1 MSIADSKM
9 LVSYTIRS
17 MRCGTG
23 AERNS
28 HNFTRDGRIRKYVAD
43 GPRRTKKRLKLDVLL
58 HSNSMYRRHA
68 IWKLAYIKNE
78 IHKEPYL
85 TVTSRSMKDKTTALP
100 LILRVRRREFW
111 LIRAANDI
119 RCLDDDDNHHA
130 ATLTFRRRQLI
141 ERCHEARSVRHP
153 DLIPEVSVK
162 RTREE
167 LAKYAAQTLPLNRR
181 LNVES
186 GWSKVEE
193 VRKKFEGAAASASFS
208 RSFES
213 PPRRRLADSLFAS
226 FKLPRKK
233 DGMSLQR
240 SLAPHPQQKR
250 KSAVELLAE
259 SKAFY
264 VKSETVLDR
273 KQELP
278 LRVSSGLSQAIA
290 AGGCHLVSSAAL
302 NSDACCNPYATTRS
316 IGSTRRA
323 ISAGEG
329 LQNTLRRLLE
339 HSDSRENVYSPA
351 YATHKMYSESRRIK
365 DSYPERELNP
375 RSQHTSGTF
384 SGTSSSGTSGS
395 KAHKSDP
402 EKMIRPLS
410 FGDAR
415 VFFPES
421 FVIPRQRP
429 SEVVIKSAFSIP
441 SSHSSPENI
450 ELPEPVPSGP
460 GSPADQL
467 GAISPPAQ
475 YAHSAPRYIRSNSHS
490 QPSVREEDGCI
501 NINSHKS
508 LPDLHTQVGRGY
520 TEHTTVPTETIGS
533 IGRSP
538 RRRRHS
544 NHQRTAS
551 CSSKGTRS
559 NHSSLMSSC
568 EAFSEHPSPGE
579 DNYQSYN
586 SRCGSSFARDSG
598 GSSGHYTQRSAPPHA
613 RRRTDSGSSTQHE
626 HRSVSSSSS
635 PALLRPRCRGS
646 GSGGLTLTGARG
658 GISRY
663 NAYYGGDGSLECY
676 VSAPPQFQD
685 GAPSPPPHPP
695 APYPPHTRVGIH
707 FQASAPPPQ
716 FQDDPVYD
724 YGDYECTYKTPLK
737 CLNVSRKEYA
747 NPKDYTRYHEPN
759 MELINKQPQ
768 YQEPRMRPRIDDT
781 QEYVNT
787 AQICPPEE
795 VTSPLGTFKRQR
807 CLRYK
812 QRRPRPILRS
822 KSDISDRYRRT
833 ESGTGGCEGEE
844 QVDSGSE
851 GSTRLR
857 QFFEHLGLEPRQYDA
872 IVRHPPPDS
881 PVFFSSASTVD
892 SNQLT
897 TAADYTVQGPG
908 AQKQIYRNTEP
919 PSVVERNARI
929 IKWLCQCRKT
939 QMQPPH

>member
-1 MSIADSKM
+1 MAALSC
-9 LVSYTIRS
+9 YQPCRS
-17 MRCGTG
+17 
-23 AERNS
+23 
-28 HNFTRDGRIRKYVAD
+28 H
-43 GPRRTKKRLKLDVLL
+43 
-58 HSNSMYRRHA
+58 
-68 IWKLAYIKNE
+68 LAQ
-78 IHKEPYL
+78 P
-85 TVTSRSMKDKTTALP
+85 A
-100 LILRVRRREFW
+100 
-111 LIRAANDI
+111 
-119 RCLDDDDNHHA
+119 RCLDDDDSHA
-130 ATLTFRRRQLI
+130 ATLSLRRQQFI
-141 ERCHEARSVRHP
+141 ERCHESRGVRYR
-153 DLIPEVSVK
+153 DSIPEVSVK

-167 LAKYAAQTLPLNRR
+167 LTKHASQTLPLNRR
-181 LNVES
+181 LAVES

-193 VRKKFEGAAASASFS
+193 VRKKFEGGADATSFS

-233 DGMSLQR
+233 DGMAQPR
-240 SLAPHPQQKR
+240 SLAPQPQQKR

-290 AGGCHLVSSAAL
+290 AGGCHLVSSSTL
-302 NSDACCNPYATTRS
+302 TNDACCNPYATTRIS
-316 IGSTRRA
+316 STRRA
-323 ISAGEG
+323 VSAGEG

-339 HSDSRENVYSPA
+339 HADSRENVYAPS
-351 YATHKMYSESRRIK
+351 YGTHKVFSDTRRLK
-365 DSYPERELNP
+365 DSYPEREIRP
-375 RSQHTSGTF
+375 HTGTYSGTF

-402 EKMIRPLS
+402 DKISRPLS

-421 FVIPRQRP
+421 FVIPRQRA
-429 SEVVIKSAFSIP
+429 SEVVLKNAYSIP
-441 SSHSSPENI
+441 SSHSSPRHM
-450 ELPEPVPSGP
+450 ELPEPVLSGS
-460 GSPADQL
+460 GSPAEQL

-490 QPSVREEDGCI
+490 QPSMREEDSCP

-508 LPDLHTQVGRGY
+508 LPDLHTQTRCY
-520 TEHTTVPTETIGS
+520 PEHVNVEGTATA
-533 IGRSP
+533 GRSP

-544 NHQRTAS
+544 AHQRTAS

-579 DNYQSYN
+579 ENYQSYN

-613 RRRTDSGSSTQHE
+613 HQHRNDSGSSTQHE
-626 HRSVSSSSS
+626 Q
-635 PALLRPRCRGS
+635 
-646 GSGGLTLTGARG
+646 T
-658 GISRY
+658 SRY
-663 NAYYGGDGSLECY
+663 NSYYAEYGRGAELECY

-685 GAPSPPPHPP
+685 GAPSPPPPL
-695 APYPPHTRVGIH
+695 ATPHYAQPRVGIH

-716 FQDDPVYD
+716 FQDEPPMYD
-724 YGDYECTYKTPLK
+724 CGYKTPIK
-737 CLNVSRKEYA
+737 CVPVGR
-747 NPKDYTRYHEPN
+747 KDYTSSRDYNRYHEPN
-759 MELINKQPQ
+759 TELVSKQPHHQ
-768 YQEPRMRPRIDDT
+768 DHRPRPRLDDT
-781 QEYVNT
+781 QEYVNAT
-787 AQICPPEE
+787 QICQTEE

-822 KSDISDRYRRT
+822 KSDISDRYRR
-833 ESGTGGCEGEE
+833 SDGRSPASAPCEGE
-844 QVDSGSE
+844 DSPDSPSE
-851 GSTRLR
+851 ESARL
-857 QFFEHLGLEPRQYDA
+857 QNFFERLGLDARQYDA
-872 IVRHPPPDS
+872 LIRDQPEES

-892 SNQLT
+892 SNQIAAT
-897 TAADYTVQGPG
+897 ADYTVQGP
-908 AQKQIYRNTEP
+908 AVQKQIYRNTEP

-939 QMQPPH
+939 QMQPPQ

>member
-1 MSIADSKM
+1 MMAALSC
-9 LVSYTIRS
+9 YQPCRS
-17 MRCGTG
+17 HLAQPARCYD
-23 AERNS
+23 N
-28 HNFTRDGRIRKYVAD
+28 
-43 GPRRTKKRLKLDVLL
+43 
-58 HSNSMYRRHA
+58 
-68 IWKLAYIKNE
+68 
-78 IHKEPYL
+78 
-85 TVTSRSMKDKTTALP
+85 
-100 LILRVRRREFW
+100 
-111 LIRAANDI
+111 
-119 RCLDDDDNHHA
+119 DDDHS
-130 ATLTFRRRQLI
+130 ATLSIRRRQFV
-141 ERCHEARSVRHP
+141 ERCHEARTGRSR

-167 LAKYAAQTLPLNRR
+167 LAKHAAQTQQLTRR

-193 VRKKFEGAAASASFS
+193 VRKKFEGAATSASYS

-226 FKLPRKK
+226 FKLPRRKE
-233 DGMSLQR
+233 MATPR
-240 SLAPHPQQKR
+240 SLAPQPQQKR

-259 SKAFY
+259 TKAFY

-290 AGGCHLVSSAAL
+290 AGGCHLVSSGTL
-302 NSDACCNPYATTRS
+302 NNDACCNPYATTRIAS
-316 IGSTRRA
+316 ARRA
-323 ISAGEG
+323 VSAGEG

-351 YATHKMYSESRRIK
+351 YVSQKMFSEARRLK
-365 DSYPERELNP
+365 DSYPDREVS

-395 KAHKSDP
+395 KHKED
-402 EKMIRPLS
+402 KNRPLS

-429 SEVVIKSAFSIP
+429 SEVVIKNTYSIP
-441 SSHSSPENI
+441 SPQSSPH
-450 ELPEPVPSGP
+450 VPDDVSRSGEHI
-460 GSPADQL
+460 
-467 GAISPPAQ
+467 GAISPPAE
-475 YAHSAPRYIRSNSHS
+475 YALSAPRYIRSNSHS
-490 QPSVREEDGCI
+490 QPSAREDDST

-508 LPDLHTQVGRGY
+508 LPDLHAQAHGYPEHVNVVVG
-520 TEHTTVPTETIGS
+520 TES

-544 NHQRTAS
+544 AHHRTAS

-559 NHSSLMSSC
+559 NHSSMMSSC
-568 EAFSEHPSPGE
+568 DAFSEHPSPGE
-579 DNYQSYN
+579 ENYQSYN

-613 RRRTDSGSSTQHE
+613 RDHAHHERGRGYTWQANNGS
-626 HRSVSSSSS
+626 
-635 PALLRPRCRGS
+635 AL
-646 GSGGLTLTGARG
+646 
-658 GISRY
+658 
-663 NAYYGGDGSLECY
+663 EQCY

-685 GAPSPPPHPP
+685 GAPSPPPYAPHAPP
-695 APYPPHTRVGIH
+695 ARVGIH

-716 FQDDPVYD
+716 FQDEPPLYD
-724 YGDYECTYKTPLK
+724 YGDYDCTYKTPLK
-737 CLNVSRKEYA
+737 CLNVSRKEYT
-747 NPKDYTRYHEPN
+747 NTREYTRYHEPST
-759 MELINKQPQ
+759 ELISKQPQ
-768 YQEPRMRPRIDDT
+768 YQEVRMRPRMDDM

-822 KSDISDRYRRT
+822 KSDISDRRADGR
-833 ESGTGGCEGEE
+833 SPSSAPCEGE
-844 QVDSGSE
+844 DSPDSPSGESV
-851 GSTRLR
+851 RLQ
-857 QFFEHLGLEPRQYDA
+857 QFFDYLGMDSRQYDA
-872 IVRHPPPDS
+872 FIRDGDDDS

-892 SNQLT
+892 SNQIAA
-897 TAADYTVQGPG
+897 AADYTVQGPG
-908 AQKQIYRNTEP
+908 IQKQIYRNTEP

-929 IKWLCQCRKT
+929 IKWLCQCRKA
-939 QMQPPH
+939 QMQPPQ

>member
-1 MSIADSKM
+1 MAALSC
-9 LVSYTIRS
+9 YQPCRS
-17 MRCGTG
+17 
-23 AERNS
+23 
-28 HNFTRDGRIRKYVAD
+28 H
-43 GPRRTKKRLKLDVLL
+43 
-58 HSNSMYRRHA
+58 
-68 IWKLAYIKNE
+68 LAQ
-78 IHKEPYL
+78 P
-85 TVTSRSMKDKTTALP
+85 A
-100 LILRVRRREFW
+100 
-111 LIRAANDI
+111 
-119 RCLDDDDNHHA
+119 RCLDDDNQHA
-130 ATLTFRRRQLI
+130 ATLSLRRRQFI
-141 ERCHEARSVRHP
+141 ERCHEARGVRHS

-167 LAKYAAQTLPLNRR
+167 LAKHAAQTLPLNRR

-186 GWSKVEE
+186 SWSKVEE
-193 VRKKFEGAAASASFS
+193 VRKKFEGAAAAASFS

-278 LRVSSGLSQAIA
+278 LRMSTGLSQAIA
-290 AGGCHLVSSAAL
+290 AGGCHLVSSGAL

-316 IGSTRRA
+316 MGSTRRA
-323 ISAGEG
+323 VSAGEG

-351 YATHKMYSESRRIK
+351 YATHKLYAESRRLK
-365 DSYPERELNP
+365 DSYPEREFNP

-402 EKMIRPLS
+402 EKMSRPLS

-421 FVIPRQRP
+421 FVIPRQRA
-429 SEVVIKSAFSIP
+429 SEVVIKSGFSIP
-441 SSHSSPENI
+441 SSQSSPENI
-450 ELPEPVPSGP
+450 ELPEPVMSGS

-508 LPDLHTQVGRGY
+508 LPDLHAQARGY
-520 TEHTTVPTETIGS
+520 TEHTTTVPTETIGS

-579 DNYQSYN
+579 ENYQSYN

-626 HRSVSSSSS
+626 H
-635 PALLRPRCRGS
+635 
-646 GSGGLTLTGARG
+646 
-658 GISRY
+658 SRY
-663 NAYYGGDGSLECY
+663 NAYYGGGGESLECY

-695 APYPPHTRVGIH
+695 APYPPQARVGIH

-716 FQDDPVYD
+716 FQDEPVYD

-737 CLNVSRKEYA
+737 CLNVGRKDYA
-747 NPKDYTRYHEPN
+747 NTKEYTRYHEPS
-759 MELINKQPQ
+759 MELVSKQPQ
-768 YQEPRMRPRIDDT
+768 YQEPRLRPRLDDT

-787 AQICPPEE
+787 AQICPTEE

-822 KSDISDRYRRT
+822 KSDISDRYRRAEVSST
-833 ESGTGGCEGEE
+833 VSATCDGDQSATDSRSEESL
-844 QVDSGSE
+844 
-851 GSTRLR
+851 RLQ
-857 QFFEHLGLEPRQYDA
+857 QFFEHLGLEPRQFDA
-872 IVRHPPPDS
+872 IVRHPPADS
-881 PVFFSSASTVD
+881 PVFFSSASSID
-892 SNQLT
+892 SNHPPT
-897 TAADYTVQGPG
+897 ADYTVQGPG
-908 AQKQIYRNTEP
+908 APKQIYRNTEP

>member
-1 MSIADSKM
+1 MMAALSC
-9 LVSYTIRS
+9 YQPCRS
-17 MRCGTG
+17 HLAQPARCFD
-23 AERNS
+23 ND
-28 HNFTRDGRIRKYVAD
+28 ND
-43 GPRRTKKRLKLDVLL
+43 
-58 HSNSMYRRHA
+58 HS
-68 IWKLAYIKNE
+68 
-78 IHKEPYL
+78 
-85 TVTSRSMKDKTTALP
+85 
-100 LILRVRRREFW
+100 
-111 LIRAANDI
+111 
-119 RCLDDDDNHHA
+119 
-130 ATLTFRRRQLI
+130 ATLSIRRRQFV
-141 ERCHEARSVRHP
+141 ERCHEARTGRSR

-167 LAKYAAQTLPLNRR
+167 LAKHAAQTQQLTRR

-193 VRKKFEGAAASASFS
+193 VRKKFEGAATSASYS

-226 FKLPRKK
+226 FKLPRRKE
-233 DGMSLQR
+233 MATPR
-240 SLAPHPQQKR
+240 SLAPQPQQKR

-259 SKAFY
+259 TKAFY

-290 AGGCHLVSSAAL
+290 AGGCHLVSSGTL
-302 NSDACCNPYATTRS
+302 NNDACCNPYATTR
-316 IGSTRRA
+316 IASTRRA
-323 ISAGEG
+323 VSAGEG

-351 YATHKMYSESRRIK
+351 YVSQKMFSEARRLK
-365 DSYPERELNP
+365 DSYPDREVS

-395 KAHKSDP
+395 KHKED
-402 EKMIRPLS
+402 KNRPLS

-429 SEVVIKSAFSIP
+429 SEVVIKNTYSIP
-441 SSHSSPENI
+441 SPQSSPHAPDDI
-450 ELPEPVPSGP
+450 SRSGEHIV
-460 GSPADQL
+460 
-467 GAISPPAQ
+467 AISPPAE
-475 YAHSAPRYIRSNSHS
+475 YALSAPRYIRSNSHS
-490 QPSVREEDGCI
+490 QPSVREDDST

-508 LPDLHTQVGRGY
+508 LPDLHAQAHGYPEHVNVVVG
-520 TEHTTVPTETIGS
+520 TES

-544 NHQRTAS
+544 AHHRTAS

-559 NHSSLMSSC
+559 NHSSMMSSC
-568 EAFSEHPSPGE
+568 DAFSEHPSPGE
-579 DNYQSYN
+579 ENYQSYN

-613 RRRTDSGSSTQHE
+613 RDHAHHERSRGYAWQANNGS
-626 HRSVSSSSS
+626 
-635 PALLRPRCRGS
+635 AL
-646 GSGGLTLTGARG
+646 
-658 GISRY
+658 
-663 NAYYGGDGSLECY
+663 EQCY

-685 GAPSPPPHPP
+685 GAPSPPPY
-695 APYPPHTRVGIH
+695 APHAPHARVGIH

-716 FQDDPVYD
+716 FQDEPPLYD
-724 YGDYECTYKTPLK
+724 YGDYDCTYKTPLK
-737 CLNVSRKEYA
+737 CLNVSRKEYTSTRE
-747 NPKDYTRYHEPN
+747 YTRYHEPST
-759 MELINKQPQ
+759 ELISKQPQ
-768 YQEPRMRPRIDDT
+768 YQEVRMRPRMDDM

-822 KSDISDRYRRT
+822 KSDISDRYRRADGR
-833 ESGTGGCEGEE
+833 SPSSAPCEGEE
-844 QVDSGSE
+844 SPDSPSGESV
-851 GSTRLR
+851 RLQ
-857 QFFEHLGLEPRQYDA
+857 QFFDYLGMDSRQYDA
-872 IVRHPPPDS
+872 FIRDGDDDS

-892 SNQLT
+892 SNQIAA
-897 TAADYTVQGPG
+897 AADYTVQGPG
-908 AQKQIYRNTEP
+908 IQKQIYRNTEP

-929 IKWLCQCRKT
+929 IKWLCQCRKA
-939 QMQPPH
+939 QMQPPQ

>member
-1 MSIADSKM
+1 MAALSC
-9 LVSYTIRS
+9 YQPCRS
-17 MRCGTG
+17 HLAQPARCF
-23 AERNS
+23 N
-28 HNFTRDGRIRKYVAD
+28 N
-43 GPRRTKKRLKLDVLL
+43 
-58 HSNSMYRRHA
+58 
-68 IWKLAYIKNE
+68 
-78 IHKEPYL
+78 
-85 TVTSRSMKDKTTALP
+85 
-100 LILRVRRREFW
+100 
-111 LIRAANDI
+111 
-119 RCLDDDDNHHA
+119 DDDHS
-130 ATLTFRRRQLI
+130 ATLSIRRRQFV
-141 ERCHEARSVRHP
+141 ERCHEARTGRGR

-167 LAKYAAQTLPLNRR
+167 LAKHAAQTQQLTRR

-193 VRKKFEGAAASASFS
+193 VRKKFEGAATSASYS

-226 FKLPRKK
+226 FKLPRRKE
-233 DGMSLQR
+233 MATPR
-240 SLAPHPQQKR
+240 SLAPQPQQKR

-259 SKAFY
+259 TKAFY

-290 AGGCHLVSSAAL
+290 AGGCHLVSSGTL
-302 NSDACCNPYATTRS
+302 NNDACCNPYATTR
-316 IGSTRRA
+316 IASTRRA
-323 ISAGEG
+323 VSAGEG

-351 YATHKMYSESRRIK
+351 YVSQKMFTEARRLK
-365 DSYPERELNP
+365 DSYPDRDVS

-395 KAHKSDP
+395 KHKED
-402 EKMIRPLS
+402 KNRPLS

-429 SEVVIKSAFSIP
+429 SEVIIKNTYSIP
-441 SSHSSPENI
+441 SPQSSPHA
-450 ELPEPVPSGP
+450 LPDDISRSGEHIV
-460 GSPADQL
+460 
-467 GAISPPAQ
+467 AISPPAE
-475 YAHSAPRYIRSNSHS
+475 YALSAPRYIRSNSHS
-490 QPSVREEDGCI
+490 QPSAREDDST

-508 LPDLHTQVGRGY
+508 LPDLHAQAHGYPEHVNQIVVG
-520 TEHTTVPTETIGS
+520 TES

-544 NHQRTAS
+544 AHHRTAS

-568 EAFSEHPSPGE
+568 DAFSEHPSPGE
-579 DNYQSYN
+579 ENYQSYN

-613 RRRTDSGSSTQHE
+613 RDHAHHERNRGYTWQANNGS
-626 HRSVSSSSS
+626 
-635 PALLRPRCRGS
+635 AL
-646 GSGGLTLTGARG
+646 
-658 GISRY
+658 
-663 NAYYGGDGSLECY
+663 EQCY

-685 GAPSPPPHPP
+685 GAPSPPPPY
-695 APYPPHTRVGIH
+695 APHAAHAAHAHARVGIH

-716 FQDDPVYD
+716 FQDEPPLYD
-724 YGDYECTYKTPLK
+724 YGDYDCTYKTPLK
-737 CLNVSRKEYA
+737 CLNVSRKEYTSTREY
-747 NPKDYTRYHEPN
+747 KRYHEPST
-759 MELINKQPQ
+759 ELISKQPQ
-768 YQEPRMRPRIDDT
+768 YQEVRMRPRMDDM

-822 KSDISDRYRRT
+822 KSDISDRRADGR
-833 ESGTGGCEGEE
+833 SPSSAPCEGD
-844 QVDSGSE
+844 DSPESPSGESV
-851 GSTRLR
+851 RLQ
-857 QFFEHLGLEPRQYDA
+857 QFFDYLGMDSRQYDA
-872 IVRHPPPDS
+872 FIRDGDDDS
-881 PVFFSSASTVD
+881 PVFFSSASTID
-892 SNQLT
+892 SNQIAA
-897 TAADYTVQGPG
+897 AADYTVQGPG
-908 AQKQIYRNTEP
+908 IQKQIYRNTEP

-929 IKWLCQCRKT
+929 IKWLCQCRKA
-939 QMQPPH
+939 QMQPPQ